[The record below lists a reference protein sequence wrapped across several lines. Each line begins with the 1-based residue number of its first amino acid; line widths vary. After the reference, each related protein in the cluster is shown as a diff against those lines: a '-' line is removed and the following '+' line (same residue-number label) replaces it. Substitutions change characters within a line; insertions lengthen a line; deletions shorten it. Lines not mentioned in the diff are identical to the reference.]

1 MKTVPSEQDYHD
13 TEIQDDSIQE
23 ANITVLKDGLKVVGN
38 PCQEHLPRSN
48 SGSDIQNTCETEN
61 LIICNPDLAASF
73 QTFKTEKHKLN
84 PGHYLQKVFLSSVAQ
99 KFKSQ
104 SLPSCLEKKK
114 FQKNLY
120 SEAIDELN
128 ETSVPL
134 VETSD
139 NTSFGNRD
147 SKESFSGDWFKTWP
161 ERGDKVLI
169 RKGESYSDE
178 KVQTNIICDEF
189 SVSEIL
195 VKDNELKGSSFNT
208 QSKRSVD
215 GCNSETDDTFFDI
228 SKESHSCKENLFN
241 GSLERRPIKESNKAK
256 TTHSAKFEGS
266 SKSIPLDRLL
276 DNFPLAYSPI
286 TKQLLLIKPDNE
298 SIVNICGEEIYR
310 PDSLNAIT
318 RRNAEEKLNLEESY
332 NDKTG
337 GGKGRT
343 SNPRGLDCDLASSN
357 FQRTSAEIGS
367 FSSTVSSLSDNSPS
381 TNEDSALGSLLD
393 HGDTC
398 SLVSVGGCSAFSEDS
413 IEAKT
418 KKKSLAGFF
427 SRNVFNWKSG
437 SRSED
442 SITRSV
448 ASWKL
453 FGKSSSPQSSHTSL
467 TVDHYADSDG
477 GSLAPDSPCSVRSSS
492 SGPRT
497 FSHENRVASSSALI
511 QLDRPAN
518 LPAKSEE
525 EEARHRLEYQQMV
538 EAARKKE
545 LKEAKQRKKQL
556 QQQLRAEEQLAQ
568 ATRVWTQE
576 ILPRWDQMH
585 TGKKARELW
594 WQGVPSCVR
603 GRVWQLAIGNP
614 LNLTHSLYDIC
625 VQRAQDR
632 LRSGGGCDDEDS
644 DNKEA
649 SMQQI
654 QLDISRTFPHLC
666 IFQRGGPYYDML
678 HCLLAAY
685 VCYRPDVGYVQ
696 GMSFIAAV
704 LILNMEAADAFVCF
718 ANLLNKPCHMAFF
731 HLNQPLMEAYYST
744 YNELLRENL
753 PQVYAHFSLT
763 ALSPDLYLL
772 DWIYTVFTK
781 AMSLDLAS
789 RVWDVFLRD
798 GDEFL
803 FRTALG
809 VLHLCQDT
817 LLQMDFVHGSQ
828 FLTRLPDDLSG
839 DQLFKSISCIKMAVG
854 KQSFQDILAANSID
868 CH

>member
-1 MKTVPSEQDYHD
+1 MK
-13 TEIQDDSIQE
+13 
-23 ANITVLKDGLKVVGN
+23 
-38 PCQEHLPRSN
+38 
-48 SGSDIQNTCETEN
+48 
-61 LIICNPDLAASF
+61 
-73 QTFKTEKHKLN
+73 
-84 PGHYLQKVFLSSVAQ
+84 
-99 KFKSQ
+99 
-104 SLPSCLEKKK
+104 
-114 FQKNLY
+114 
-120 SEAIDELN
+120 
-128 ETSVPL
+128 
-134 VETSD
+134 
-139 NTSFGNRD
+139 
-147 SKESFSGDWFKTWP
+147 
-161 ERGDKVLI
+161 
-169 RKGESYSDE
+169 
-178 KVQTNIICDEF
+178 
-189 SVSEIL
+189 
-195 VKDNELKGSSFNT
+195 
-208 QSKRSVD
+208 
-215 GCNSETDDTFFDI
+215 
-228 SKESHSCKENLFN
+228 
-241 GSLERRPIKESNKAK
+241 
-256 TTHSAKFEGS
+256 
-266 SKSIPLDRLL
+266 
-276 DNFPLAYSPI
+276 
-286 TKQLLLIKPDNE
+286 
-298 SIVNICGEEIYR
+298 
-310 PDSLNAIT
+310 
-318 RRNAEEKLNLEESY
+318 
-332 NDKTG
+332 
-337 GGKGRT
+337 
-343 SNPRGLDCDLASSN
+343 
-357 FQRTSAEIGS
+357 
-367 FSSTVSSLSDNSPS
+367 
-381 TNEDSALGSLLD
+381 
-393 HGDTC
+393 
-398 SLVSVGGCSAFSEDS
+398 
-413 IEAKT
+413 
-418 KKKSLAGFF
+418 
-427 SRNVFNWKSG
+427 NVFNWKSG

-576 ILPRWDQMH
+576 ILPRWDQMYGSFEKIESSVIGLYCSNNSGFPPLKIGTTIDFFETVGNTTHSFAPVVVSVGCAPSEVRAKKPSLTHNLGTNGLKVTSEPPPMAGQAGRLQGQDRLAVTCPSSSHARRITRVSELTNYIIHRH

-731 HLNQPLMEAYYST
+731 HLNQPLASQHQVPDPNPEACTILNTS
-744 YNELLRENL
+744 NIRVRVPKEINL
-753 PQVYAHFSLT
+753 S
-763 ALSPDLYLL
+763 S
-772 DWIYTVFTK
+772 K
-781 AMSLDLAS
+781 
-789 RVWDVFLRD
+789 
-798 GDEFL
+798 G
-803 FRTALG
+803 
-809 VLHLCQDT
+809 
-817 LLQMDFVHGSQ
+817 LLQIV
-828 FLTRLPDDLSG
+828 
-839 DQLFKSISCIKMAVG
+839 A
-854 KQSFQDILAANSID
+854 
-868 CH
+868 

>member
-23 ANITVLKDGLKVVGN
+23 VKITRDVFKAVGN
-38 PCQEHLPRSN
+38 NCQGHPFKSN
-48 SGSDIQNTCETEN
+48 SNTESQNTSESEN

-73 QTFKTEKHKLN
+73 QTLKTEKHKLN
-84 PGHYLQKVFLSSVAQ
+84 PGHYLQRVFLSSVAQ

-120 SEAIDELN
+120 SEAIDESN

-134 VETSD
+134 VEATVD
-139 NTSFGNRD
+139 NTNLGNPD
-147 SKESFSGDWFKTWP
+147 CKESFSGGWFKTWP
-161 ERGDKVLI
+161 ERGSDKVLI
-169 RKGESYSDE
+169 RKGDPCLDE
-178 KVQTNIICDEF
+178 KVQTNVTCDEF
-189 SVSEIL
+189 SVSETSVL
-195 VKDNELKGSSFNT
+195 KDNEAEENPL
-208 QSKRSVD
+208 RSQHKT
-215 GCNSETDDTFFDI
+215 SETEEKFFKI
-228 SKESHSCKENLFN
+228 SRESHLHKETPPNDSIGL
-241 GSLERRPIKESNKAK
+241 RHIKDSNKEKA
-256 TTHSAKFEGS
+256 HSTKFEGI
-266 SKSIPLDRLL
+266 SKAIPLDKLL
-276 DNFPLAYSPI
+276 DNFPLAYSPV
-286 TKQLLLIKPDNE
+286 TKQLLLIKPNDENF
-298 SIVNICGEEIYR
+298 VNTFSDENYR
-310 PDSLNAIT
+310 SVGCSLDPT
-318 RRNAEEKLNLEESY
+318 RSRRNIEEKLNLEESC
-332 NDKTG
+332 DVKLG
-337 GGKGRT
+337 GGKGQI
-343 SNPRGLDCDLASSN
+343 SNPQGLDCDLACSN
-357 FQRTSAEIGS
+357 FQRTSAADIGS

-413 IEAKT
+413 IDAKS

-442 SITRSV
+442 SISRSV
-448 ASWKL
+448 AGWKL

-497 FSHENRVASSSALI
+497 FSHESRVASSSALI

-545 LKEAKQRKKQL
+545 LKEVKQRKKQL
-556 QQQLRAEEQLAQ
+556 QHQLRTEEQLAH

-576 ILPRWDQMH
+576 ILPRWDQML

-594 WQGVPSCVR
+594 WQGVPPCVR

-718 ANLLNKPCHMAFF
+718 ANLLNRPCHTAFF
-731 HLNQPLMEAYYST
+731 HLNQPQMQAYYST
-744 YNELLRENL
+744 YNELLKENL

-798 GDEFL
+798 GDQFL
-803 FRTALG
+803 FQTALG

-817 LLQMDFVHGSQ
+817 LLQMDFVRGSQ

-839 DQLFKSISCIKMAVG
+839 DHLFKSISCIKMTVG
-854 KQSFQDILAANSID
+854 KQSFQDILATHSID